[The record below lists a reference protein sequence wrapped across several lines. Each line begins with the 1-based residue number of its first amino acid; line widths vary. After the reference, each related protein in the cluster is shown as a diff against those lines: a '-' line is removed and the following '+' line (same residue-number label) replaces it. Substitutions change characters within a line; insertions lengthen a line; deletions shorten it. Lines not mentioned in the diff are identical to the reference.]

1 MPRARRTHRFRGASD
16 VRGFGAFDP
25 ATVGLGFLALL
36 ALLIKRPAQV
46 QEQVATVLNTLPPIP
61 LVGSL
66 TGLVTQPLWAK
77 GLYDVLTLE
86 FPTMP
91 GTGRLTMVA
100 HAAYESG
107 WGKSAAAKA
116 ANNFWNITS
125 GGSWSGPV
133 LVEPNSDRSYSVTE
147 CARLGRDMTTQSN
160 GKLACRIDQT
170 WRRYPTV
177 NAAVR
182 DYWQFLN
189 RYPGAKQ
196 ALTVGDVAAFAQQ
209 LGAGGY
215 YTLPVEEY
223 TRTLVAVAAT
233 AKRFIGV

>member
-1 MPRARRTHRFRGASD
+1 MARARTHRFRGAGD

-25 ATVGLGFLALL
+25 ATVGLGFIALIV
-36 ALLIKRPAQV
+36 LLLKRPQQV
-46 QEQVATVLNTLPPIP
+46 QEQVTAVLNTLPGIP

-66 TGLVTQPLWAK
+66 ANMLTQPLWAK

-86 FPTMP
+86 LPNVSV
-91 GTGRLTMVA
+91 TGRLTMVA
-100 HAAYESG
+100 HGAYESG
-107 WGKSAAAKA
+107 WGKSTASKL

-133 LVEPNSDRSYSVTE
+133 LVEPNSDRSYSPTE
-147 CARLGRDMTTQSN
+147 CKRLNRPMTTQSN

-189 RYPGAKQ
+189 KYPGAKQ

-223 TRTLVAVAAT
+223 TRTLVAVVAT